1 MHYKQ
6 AYLDNLEAKW
16 RTQNE
21 DSSYYASSYTG
32 WMNYGTSL
40 ITNIVE
46 NLQLNIKDVHIRY
59 EDSITNP
66 DRHFCCGLTIESLT
80 AQSCDSNWVPGFTA
94 NWAQNQATF
103 KVVELNSLSFYL
115 DPLLPE
121 EVFSTLES
129 NELAEA
135 IAKLK
140 TKTNHEFIIKP
151 VSAQAKLKRD
161 RSETPLRTRNRP
173 RLTCDLQWN
182 EVPLSLN
189 EYQYESLVNC
199 FRGLDDVAKFKKY
212 RLLQPNESIKENPRA
227 WWRYAARCQGFFR
240 HQDPS
245 LVARNN
251 LRYIS
256 VCKRLIANPNETLTT
271 GDKEFKETVEKERS
285 LDDLRELR
293 ELCMLLLPQP
303 NEMKPENN
311 TQGRSMLLHWFPQW
325 WGWYGNNS
333 SPPSNAPTPSA
344 TPSLEPQSTFEDEF
358 LNALNDTVETNSIL
372 KRDAVFGKF
381 SFILKKGT
389 LDVFRGG
396 FNTDLLQM
404 IQFQFE
410 NLLLNVE
417 SRPRSGSHF
426 VNLSLGSILLKDHL
440 TMNTEF
446 PDIIK
451 PQSKDELQQKTKMQR
466 SRLTLSLTPVTPPA
480 PSEDNTEPLLQL
492 EYERKPFNC
501 NTDYRLLIKS
511 RSLDIVYNIEVIKW
525 IVDFLSK
532 PHLQGARKKLEA
544 MKHKTKMELRKN
556 WEHIMEG
563 RLSERKTWTLE
574 IDISAPQIIFAEN
587 FADRLGSSIVVV
599 DFGRLQIT
607 NGQTQVKDPT
617 KPSTNVNNNNEEAAN
632 VEADSVKD
640 SEDDE
645 MFMTPC
651 STPPGSEITSNDS
664 PTMTS
669 TISDNFQTPLTSN
682 TFPITKP
689 VPTATEELELNESNL
704 YNKIYDRYNIN
715 LTDLQILVCKGKER
729 WNYASSKGTSNLHVL
744 DRFNI
749 SLQLERRIVHTNDP
763 QYPSLTLCGT
773 LPKLNV
779 HINESKIGSIINM
792 MNVIYNNNIES
803 PFRSP
808 GEPPMA
814 EKEVVEEIQS
824 QETQS
829 EASKLI
835 LLQFS
840 IDQMSLEVQSC
851 GRSIAELQVT
861 GVKTGFTQRAGDTN
875 ITLSVHGLLLV
886 DAMQSYGPDFELLVA
901 SHRHVGM
908 DSLSGSLRQS
918 EPCSPCSP
926 GSPDPSTHARPTSPL
941 SISRAISSLQR
952 GKKSFFDFVILFC
965 FTTFHQGPSKHYF
978 LIIFYFLLISRI
990 LI

>member
-1 MHYKQ
+1 
-6 AYLDNLEAKW
+6 
-16 RTQNE
+16 
-21 DSSYYASSYTG
+21 
-32 WMNYGTSL
+32 MNYGTSL

-59 EDSITNP
+59 EDSVTIP

-80 AQSCDSNWVPGFTA
+80 AQSCDLNWVPGFTA

-103 KVVELNSLSFYL
+103 KLVELSNLSLYL
-115 DPLLPE
+115 DPLDPD
-121 EVFSTLES
+121 EVFSKLES

-135 IAKLK
+135 IENLAAKA
-140 TKTNHEFIIKP
+140 NHEFIIKP

-173 RLTCDLQWN
+173 RLTCDLHWN
-182 EVPLSLN
+182 EVSLSLN
-189 EYQYESLVNC
+189 EYQYESIVNG

-212 RLLQPNESIKENPRA
+212 RLLQPSEKVNENPKA
-227 WWRYAARCQGFFR
+227 WWRYAARCHGFFR
-240 HQDPS
+240 YPDPM
-245 LVARNN
+245 VVGKNN
-251 LRYIS
+251 LRYLSI
-256 VCKRLIANPNETLTT
+256 CKRLVNNPNEILSTE
-271 GDKEFKETVEKERS
+271 DKDFKETIEKERS

-293 ELCMLLLPQP
+293 EICMMLSPQP
-303 NEMKPENN
+303 NEIKTGDNN
-311 TQGRSMLLHWFPQW
+311 QGRSMLLHWFPQW
-325 WGWYGNNS
+325 WGWYGNNLT
-333 SPPSNAPTPSA
+333 PSNTAPT
-344 TPSLEPQSTFEDEF
+344 TPSLDTQSNFEDEF

-381 SFILKKGT
+381 HFILKKGT

-396 FNTDLLQM
+396 FNTDLMQM

-426 VNLSLGSILLKDHL
+426 VSLSLGSILLKDLL
-440 TMNTEF
+440 TLNTEF

-466 SRLTLSLTPVTPPA
+466 SRLTLGLTAASPPVV
-480 PSEDNTEPLLQL
+480 EENTEPLLQL

-501 NTDYRLLIKS
+501 NTDYRLLMKS
-511 RSLDIVYNIEVIKW
+511 RSLDIVYNIDVIKW

-544 MKHKTKMELRKN
+544 MKHKTKMELKKN
-556 WEHIMEG
+556 WEHIVEG

-607 NGQTQVKDPT
+607 NGTQLQVEDASKGN
-617 KPSTNVNNNNEEAAN
+617 TNNIGEAVNVGSDE
-632 VEADSVKD
+632 SVKE
-640 SEDDE
+640 SEGDDE

-651 STPPGSEITSNDS
+651 STPPGSEITSHDS

-669 TISDNFQTPLTSN
+669 TISDYNFQTPLTSN
-682 TFPITKP
+682 VYQSQAP
-689 VPTATEELELNESNL
+689 VAPEKLELNESNL
-704 YNKIYDRYNIN
+704 FNKIYDRYNIN

-749 SLQLERRIVHTNDP
+749 SLQLERRIVFTNDP
-763 QYPSLTLCGT
+763 QYPSLTLSGT

-792 MNVIYNNNIES
+792 LNIIYNNNIES

-808 GEPPMA
+808 ADSPFA
-814 EKEVVEEIQS
+814 ENKVTEEAQS
-824 QETQS
+824 GETQP
-829 EASKLI
+829 EASRLI
-835 LLQFS
+835 LLQFT

-861 GVKTGFTQRAGDTN
+861 GVKAGFTQRSIDTS

-926 GSPDPSTHARPTSPL
+926 GSPDPSAHVRPTSPL
-941 SISRAISSLQR
+941 SISKAISSLQR
-952 GKKSFFDFVILFC
+952 GEL
-965 FTTFHQGPSKHYF
+965 
-978 LIIFYFLLISRI
+978 
-990 LI
+990 

>member
-1 MHYKQ
+1 MYYKQ

-16 RTQNE
+16 RTQHE

-59 EDSITNP
+59 EDSITIP
-66 DRHFCCGLTIESLT
+66 DRHFCCGLTIESLS
-80 AQSCDSNWVPGFTA
+80 ARSCDSNWIPGFTA

-103 KVVELNSLSFYL
+103 KLVELDSLSLYL
-115 DPLLPE
+115 DPLEPDE
-121 EVFSTLES
+121 TFSSLES
-129 NELAEA
+129 NELNEA
-135 IAKLK
+135 IEKLK
-140 TKTNHEFIIKP
+140 LKTNHEFIIKP

-173 RLTCDLQWN
+173 RLTCDLHWN
-182 EVPLSLN
+182 EVSLSLN
-189 EYQYESLVNC
+189 EYQYESLVNG

-212 RLLQPNESIKENPRA
+212 RLIQPQEPIKENPKA
-227 WWRYAARCQGFFR
+227 WWRYIARCHGFFR
-240 HQDPS
+240 HQDPTI
-245 LVARNN
+245 VAKNN
-251 LRYIS
+251 LRYLSI
-256 VCKRLIANPNETLTT
+256 CKRLIANPNETLSTE
-271 GDKEFKETVEKERS
+271 DKEFKEMLEKERS

-293 ELCMLLLPQP
+293 EICMMLLPQP
-303 NEMKPENN
+303 NEVKPGTNN
-311 TQGRSMLLHWFPQW
+311 QGRSMLLHWFPQW
-325 WGWYGNNS
+325 WGWYGNNAAPS
-333 SPPSNAPTPSA
+333 SNAPSTTPSM
-344 TPSLEPQSTFEDEF
+344 EPQSSFEDEF

-381 SFILKKGT
+381 HFVLKKGI

-396 FNTDLLQM
+396 FNTELSQM

-410 NLLLNVE
+410 NLLLDVE

-426 VNLSLGSILLKDHL
+426 VSLSLGSILLKDHL
-440 TMNTEF
+440 TLNTEF

-451 PQSKDELQQKTKMQR
+451 PQSKDEMQQKTKLQR
-466 SRLTLSLTPVTPPA
+466 SRLTLSLTPASPPI
-480 PSEDNTEPLLQL
+480 PPEDNSEPLLQL

-511 RSLDIVYNIEVIKW
+511 RSLDIVYNVEVIKW
-525 IVDFLSK
+525 IMDFLSK

-544 MKHKTKMELRKN
+544 MKHKTKMELMKN
-556 WEHIMEG
+556 WENIIEG

-587 FADRLGSSIVVV
+587 FTDRQGSSIVVV

-607 NGQTQVKDPT
+607 NGTQSHGRDAS
-617 KPSTNVNNNNEEAAN
+617 KPGNNTGDVIMVGSEA
-632 VEADSVKD
+632 SVKD

-651 STPPGSEITSNDS
+651 STPPGSEITSHDS

-669 TISDNFQTPLTSN
+669 TFSDNNFQTPLSGN
-682 TFPITKP
+682 AYQKQLASGP
-689 VPTATEELELNESNL
+689 EELDESNL
-704 YNKIYDRYNIN
+704 YEKIYDRYIIN
-715 LTDLQILVCKGKER
+715 LTDLQILVCKGRER
-729 WNYASSKGTSNLHVL
+729 WSYASSKGTSNLHVL

-749 SLQLERRIVHTNDP
+749 SLQLERRIVFTNDP
-763 QYPSLTLCGT
+763 QYPSLILCGT

-779 HINESKIGSIINM
+779 HLNESKVGSIFNM
-792 MNVIYNNNIES
+792 LNVIYSNNIES

-808 GEPPMA
+808 SDSPMT
-814 EKEVVEEIQS
+814 ENKVIEEVQS
-824 QETQS
+824 QETPN

-861 GVKTGFTQRAGDTN
+861 GVKAGYTQRAGDTN

-886 DAMQSYGPDFELLVA
+886 DAMQSYGPDFELLIA

-926 GSPDPSTHARPTSPL
+926 GSPDPSYNVRPTSPL

-952 GKKSFFDFVILFC
+952 GEFRHFSIL
-965 FTTFHQGPSKHYF
+965 
-978 LIIFYFLLISRI
+978 
-990 LI
+990 

>member
-1 MHYKQ
+1 MQH
-6 AYLDNLEAKW
+6 
-16 RTQNE
+16 E

-59 EDSITNP
+59 EDSITIP

-103 KVVELNSLSFYL
+103 KLVELNNLSMYL
-115 DPLLPE
+115 DPLEPNE
-121 EVFSTLES
+121 TFSTFES
-129 NELAEA
+129 HELAEA
-135 IAKLK
+135 IERLAE
-140 TKTNHEFIIKP
+140 KTNHEFIIKP

-173 RLTCDLQWN
+173 RLTCDLHWN
-182 EVPLSLN
+182 EVSLSLN
-189 EYQYESLVNC
+189 ECQYESLVNG

-212 RLLQPNESIKENPRA
+212 RLIQPNKKIGENPKA
-227 WWRYAARCQGFFR
+227 WWRYAARCHGFFR
-240 HQDPS
+240 YQDP
-245 LVARNN
+245 LVVGKNN
-251 LRYIS
+251 LKYLGICKKLIS
-256 VCKRLIANPNETLTT
+256 NPNEILSSE
-271 GDKEFKETVEKERS
+271 DKEFKETIEKERS

-293 ELCMLLLPQP
+293 EICMMLLPQP
-303 NEMKPENN
+303 NEIKSGDNN
-311 TQGRSMLLHWFPQW
+311 QGRSMLLHWFPQW
-325 WGWYGNNS
+325 WGWYGNNL
-333 SPPSNAPTPSA
+333 PPSNTTSSNTTPS
-344 TPSLEPQSTFEDEF
+344 TPNLDPQSTFEDEF

-381 SFILKKGT
+381 HFILKKGT
-389 LDVFRGG
+389 LDVFQGG
-396 FNTDLLQM
+396 FNTVLTQM
-404 IQFQFE
+404 IQLQFE

-426 VNLSLGSILLKDHL
+426 VSLSLGSILLKDHL
-440 TMNTEF
+440 TLNTEF
-446 PDIIK
+446 PDIVR
-451 PQSKDELQQKTKMQR
+451 PQSKDELQQKTKIQR
-466 SRLTLSLTPVTPPA
+466 SRLTLGLTSASPQPVV
-480 PSEDNTEPLLQL
+480 EEKTEPLLQL

-501 NTDYRLLIKS
+501 NSDYRLLMKS

-544 MKHKTKMELRKN
+544 MKHKTKMELKKN
-556 WEHIMEG
+556 WEHIIEG

-587 FADRLGSSIVVV
+587 FTDRLGSSIVVL
-599 DFGRLQIT
+599 DFGRLQIN
-607 NGQTQVKDPT
+607 NGPQTGDAAKE
-617 KPSTNVNNNNEEAAN
+617 STNNNEETIN
-632 VEADSVKD
+632 VESDMSVKESD
-640 SEDDE
+640 GDEE

-651 STPPGSEITSNDS
+651 STPPGSTTSHDS

-669 TISDNFQTPLTSN
+669 TISDYNFQTPLTSN
-682 TFPITKP
+682 VYQNQLSPAPDK
-689 VPTATEELELNESNL
+689 LELNESNL
-704 YNKIYDRYNIN
+704 FNKIYDRYNIN

-749 SLQLERRIVHTNDP
+749 SLQLERRIVFTNDP

-773 LPKLNV
+773 LPKLNA

-792 MNVIYNNNIES
+792 LNIIYNNNMES
-803 PFRSP
+803 PFGSP
-808 GEPPMA
+808 ADSPVA
-814 EKEVVEEIQS
+814 ENTVIEKAQNE
-824 QETQS
+824 ETQS
-829 EASKLI
+829 ETSKLI
-835 LLQFS
+835 LLQFT

-861 GVKTGFTQRAGDTN
+861 GVKAGFTQRSVDTN

-886 DAMQSYGPDFELLVA
+886 DAMQSYGHDFELLVA

-926 GSPDPSTHARPTSPL
+926 GSPDPSAGHVRPTSPL

-952 GKKSFFDFVILFC
+952 GEL
-965 FTTFHQGPSKHYF
+965 G
-978 LIIFYFLLISRI
+978 
-990 LI
+990 

>member
-1 MHYKQ
+1 M
-6 AYLDNLEAKW
+6 EAKW
-16 RTQNE
+16 RTQHE
-21 DSSYYASSYTG
+21 DASYYASSYTG

-59 EDSITNP
+59 EDSITIP

-80 AQSCDSNWVPGFTA
+80 AQSCDSNWAPGFTA

-103 KVVELNSLSFYL
+103 KIVELNSFCLYL
-115 DPLLPE
+115 DPLE
-121 EVFSTLES
+121 ADEVFSTLES
-129 NELAEA
+129 NELNEA
-135 IAKLK
+135 VEKLK
-140 TKTNHEFIIKP
+140 TKANHEFIIKP

-161 RSETPLRTRNRP
+161 RSETPLRTRTRP
-173 RLTCDLQWN
+173 RLTCDLHWN
-182 EVPLSLN
+182 EVSLSLN

-199 FRGLDDVAKFKKY
+199 MRGLDDVAKYKKY
-212 RLLQPNESIKENPRA
+212 RLLQPSEPVKENPRA
-227 WWRYAARCQGFFR
+227 WWQYAARCHGFIK
-240 HQDPS
+240 HQDPTI
-245 LVARNN
+245 VGRNN

-256 VCKRLIANPNETLTT
+256 ICKRLIANPNEVLNTEE
-271 GDKEFKETVEKERS
+271 KEFKEKLEKDRS

-293 ELCMLLLPQP
+293 EICMMLLPQP
-303 NEMKPENN
+303 NEMKPGSN
-311 TQGRSMLLHWFPQW
+311 TQGRSMLLHWFPLFG
-325 WGWYGNNS
+325 GWYGTSTTPNSNSPTS
-333 SPPSNAPTPSA
+333 SPS
-344 TPSLEPQSTFEDEF
+344 TPSLETQSSFEDEF

-381 SFILKKGT
+381 KFSLKKGT
-389 LDVFRGG
+389 LDVYRGG
-396 FNTDLLQM
+396 FNTNLVQM

-410 NLLLNVE
+410 NLLMNVE
-417 SRPRSGSHF
+417 SRPRSGSHY
-426 VNLSLGSILLKDHL
+426 VSLTLGSILLKDHL

-451 PQSKDELQQKTKMQR
+451 PQSKDEVQQKTKLHR
-466 SRLTLSLTPVTPPA
+466 TRLTLGLGASPPVVEENP
-480 PSEDNTEPLLQL
+480 EPLMQL

-501 NTDYRLLIKS
+501 NSDYRLLLKS
-511 RSLDIVYNIEVIKW
+511 RSLDIVYNIDVIKW
-525 IVDFLSK
+525 IIDFLSK
-532 PHLQGARKKLEA
+532 PHIQGARKKLEA
-544 MKHKTKMELRKN
+544 MKQKTKMELKKN
-556 WEHIMEG
+556 WEHIIEG

-574 IDISAPQIIFAEN
+574 IDVSAPQIIFVEN
-587 FADRLGSSIVVV
+587 FADRQNSSIVVV

-607 NGQTQVKDPT
+607 NGTQTQANDA
-617 KPSTNVNNNNEEAAN
+617 KPDSNEVPNLGSDA
-632 VEADSVKD
+632 SVKD

-651 STPPGSEITSNDS
+651 STPPGSENDS

-669 TISDNFQTPLTSN
+669 TLSDNFQTPLTSN
-682 TFPITKP
+682 VFQRQLPQSI
-689 VPTATEELELNESNL
+689 EEIALNESNL

-715 LTDLQILVCKGKER
+715 LADLQILVCKGKER
-729 WNYASSKGTSNLHVL
+729 WSYASSKGTSSLHVL

-749 SLQLERRIVHTNDP
+749 SLQLERRIVNTNDP
-763 QYPSLTLCGT
+763 QYPSLTLSGT

-779 HINESKIGSIINM
+779 HINEAKIGSIINM
-792 MNVIYNNNIES
+792 LDVIYNNNIES

-808 GEPPMA
+808 GDSPTA
-814 EKEVVEEIQS
+814 ENKIIEEVQN

-835 LLQFS
+835 LLQFT

-861 GVKTGFTQRAGDTN
+861 GVKAGYTQRAIDTN

-926 GSPDPSTHARPTSPL
+926 GSPDPSSHVRPTSPL

-952 GKKSFFDFVILFC
+952 GGF
-965 FTTFHQGPSKHYF
+965 G
-978 LIIFYFLLISRI
+978 LI
-990 LI
+990 

>member
-1 MHYKQ
+1 
-6 AYLDNLEAKW
+6 
-16 RTQNE
+16 
-21 DSSYYASSYTG
+21 
-32 WMNYGTSL
+32 MNYGTSL

-46 NLQLNIKDVHIRY
+46 NLQLNIRDVHIRY
-59 EDSITNP
+59 EDSVTIP

-94 NWAQNQATF
+94 NWAQSQATF
-103 KVVELNSLSFYL
+103 KIVELNSLSLYL
-115 DPLLPE
+115 DPLE
-121 EVFSTLES
+121 ADEIFSTLES

-135 IAKLK
+135 IERLK
-140 TKTNHEFIIKP
+140 AKTNHEFIIKP

-161 RSETPLRTRNRP
+161 RSETPLRTKNRP

-182 EVPLSLN
+182 EVSLSLN
-189 EYQYESLVNC
+189 EYQYESVVNG
-199 FRGLDDVAKFKKY
+199 FRGLDDVAKYKKY
-212 RLLQPNESIKENPRA
+212 RLLQPQHSIKENPKA
-227 WWRYAARCQGFFR
+227 WWRYAARCHGFFR
-240 HQDPS
+240 HQDPII
-245 LVARNN
+245 VGKNN
-251 LRYIS
+251 LRYLS
-256 VCKRLIANPNETLTT
+256 VCKRLIANPNETLSIEE
-271 GDKEFKETVEKERS
+271 KEFKETFEKERS

-293 ELCMLLLPQP
+293 EICMMLLPQP
-303 NEMKPENN
+303 NEMKAVNN
-311 TQGRSMLLHWFPQW
+311 RSMLLHWFPQW
-325 WGWYGNNS
+325 WGWYGGEETE
-333 SPPSNAPTPSA
+333 PPTSEPQFSTPSF
-344 TPSLEPQSTFEDEF
+344 EPQSSIEDEF

-381 SFILKKGT
+381 HFILKKGT

-396 FNTDLLQM
+396 FNTDLSQM
-404 IQFQFE
+404 IQLQFE

-451 PQSKDELQQKTKMQR
+451 PQTKDELQQKTKVQR
-466 SRLTLSLTPVTPPA
+466 SRLTLSLIPASPPPPV
-480 PSEDNTEPLLQL
+480 EENTEPLLQL
-492 EYERKPFNC
+492 EYEKKPFNC
-501 NTDYRLLIKS
+501 NADYRLLMKS

-525 IVDFLSK
+525 IIDFLSK
-532 PHLQGARKKLEA
+532 PHQQGAKKKLEA
-544 MKHKTKMELRKN
+544 MKHKTKMELKKN
-556 WEHIMEG
+556 WEHIIEG
-563 RLSERKTWTLE
+563 RLSERKTWMLE
-574 IDISAPQIIFAEN
+574 IDVSAPQIIFVEN
-587 FADRLGSSIVVV
+587 FADRQGSSIVVM
-599 DFGRLQIT
+599 DFGRMQIT
-607 NGQTQVKDPT
+607 NGTPITKDVKP
-617 KPSTNVNNNNEEAAN
+617 NNEEMII
-632 VEADSVKD
+632 ETESSMKD

-651 STPPGSEITSNDS
+651 STPPGSENDS

-669 TISDNFQTPLTSN
+669 TFSDNNFQTPLTSN
-682 TFPITKP
+682 VFQKQLPQGP
-689 VPTATEELELNESNL
+689 EEVELNECNL
-704 YNKIYDRYNIN
+704 YNKIYDRYNIELN
-715 LTDLQILVCKGKER
+715 DLQILVCKGRER
-729 WNYASSKGTSNLHVL
+729 WSYASSKGTSNLHVL

-749 SLQLERRIVHTNDP
+749 SLQLERRIVFTNDP
-763 QYPSLTLCGT
+763 QYPSLTLSGT

-779 HINESKIGSIINM
+779 HMNESKIGSIINM
-792 MNVIYNNNIES
+792 LNVIYSNNIES

-808 GEPPMA
+808 ADSPMT
-814 EKEVVEEIQS
+814 ERKVVEEVQS
-824 QETQS
+824 QDVPT

-835 LLQFS
+835 LLQFT

-861 GVKTGFTQRAGDTN
+861 GVKTGFTQRSADTN

-926 GSPDPSTHARPTSPL
+926 ASPDPSHHIRPTSPL

-952 GKKSFFDFVILFC
+952 GKHACHPDYHFFKFYCFYFFWFVILLC
-965 FTTFHQGPSKHYF
+965 SF
-978 LIIFYFLLISRI
+978 LISLNIKKLILP
-990 LI
+990 LIGMLPWTT

>member
-1 MHYKQ
+1 M
-6 AYLDNLEAKW
+6 EAKW
-16 RTQNE
+16 RMQHE
-21 DSSYYASSYTG
+21 DSSYYASSYSG

-59 EDSITNP
+59 EDSITIP

-103 KVVELNSLSFYL
+103 KLVELNNLSLYL
-115 DPLLPE
+115 DPLEPE
-121 EVFSTLES
+121 EVFSSLES
-129 NELAEA
+129 NELNEA
-135 IAKLK
+135 IEKL
-140 TKTNHEFIIKP
+140 TAKTNHEFIIKP

-182 EVPLSLN
+182 EVSLSLN
-189 EYQYESLVNC
+189 EYQYESLVNGV
-199 FRGLDDVAKFKKY
+199 RGLDDVAKFKKY
-212 RLLQPNESIKENPRA
+212 RLIQPSEKIKDNPKA
-227 WWRYAARCQGFFR
+227 WWRYAARCHGFFR
-240 HQDPS
+240 YQDPMI
-245 LVARNN
+245 VGKNN
-251 LRYIS
+251 LRYLSIS
-256 VCKRLIANPNETLTT
+256 KRLINNPNEILNSE
-271 GDKEFKETVEKERS
+271 DKDFKEMIEKERS

-293 ELCMLLLPQP
+293 EICMMLLPQP
-303 NEMKPENN
+303 NEIKADDNN
-311 TQGRSMLLHWFPQW
+311 QGRSMLLHWFPQW
-325 WGWYGNNS
+325 WGWYGNNLS
-333 SPPSNAPTPSA
+333 SPTTTPT
-344 TPSLEPQSTFEDEF
+344 TPILDTQSTFEDEF

-381 SFILKKGT
+381 HFILKKGT
-389 LDVFRGG
+389 LDVFQGG
-396 FNTDLLQM
+396 FNTDLMQM

-417 SRPRSGSHF
+417 SRPRSGSHY
-426 VNLSLGSILLKDHL
+426 VSLSLGSILLKDHL

-451 PQSKDELQQKTKMQR
+451 PQSKDELQQKSKIQR
-466 SRLTLSLTPVTPPA
+466 SRLTLGLTIASPPVV
-480 PSEDNTEPLLQL
+480 EENTEPLLQL

-501 NTDYRLLIKS
+501 SSDYRLLVKS
-511 RSLDIVYNIEVIKW
+511 RSLDIVYNIDVIKW

-544 MKHKTKMELRKN
+544 MKHKTKMELKKN
-556 WEHIMEG
+556 WEHIIEG
-563 RLSERKTWTLE
+563 RLSERKTWNLE

-599 DFGRLQIT
+599 DFGRMQIT
-607 NGQTQVKDPT
+607 NGTQPKIDNAKENT
-617 KPSTNVNNNNEEAAN
+617 DNNEEPAN
-632 VEADSVKD
+632 LASDASMKESDA
-640 SEDDE
+640 DDE

-651 STPPGSEITSNDS
+651 STPPGSETTSHDS
-664 PTMTS
+664 PTLTS
-669 TISDNFQTPLTSN
+669 TVSDYNFQTPMTSN
-682 TFPITKP
+682 VYQNQLPSAPEK
-689 VPTATEELELNESNL
+689 LELNESNL
-704 YNKIYDRYNIN
+704 FNKIYDRYNIN
-715 LTDLQILVCKGKER
+715 LTDLQILVCKGRER
-729 WNYASSKGTSNLHVL
+729 WSYASSKGTSNLHVL

-749 SLQLERRIVHTNDP
+749 SLQLERRIVFTNDP

-792 MNVIYNNNIES
+792 LNIIYSNNIES

-808 GEPPMA
+808 TESPIT
-814 EKEVVEEIQS
+814 EDKKVEE
-824 QETQS
+824 TQTEES
-829 EASKLI
+829 LPEASKLI
-835 LLQFS
+835 LLQFT

-861 GVKTGFTQRAGDTN
+861 GVKAGFTQRSIDTN

-926 GSPDPSTHARPTSPL
+926 ASPDPSTYVRPTSPL

-952 GKKSFFDFVILFC
+952 GKFE
-965 FTTFHQGPSKHYF
+965 
-978 LIIFYFLLISRI
+978 
-990 LI
+990 

>member
-1 MHYKQ
+1 
-6 AYLDNLEAKW
+6 
-16 RTQNE
+16 
-21 DSSYYASSYTG
+21 
-32 WMNYGTSL
+32 MNYGTSL

-59 EDSITNP
+59 EDTITIPN
-66 DRHFCCGLTIESLT
+66 RHFCCGLTIESLT
-80 AQSCDSNWVPGFTA
+80 AQSCDSNWAPGFTA

-103 KVVELNSLSFYL
+103 KLVELNSFSFYV
-115 DPLLPE
+115 DPLEPDE
-121 EVFSTLES
+121 IFSKLDS
-129 NELAEA
+129 SELNAA
-135 IAKLK
+135 IEKLK
-140 TKTNHEFIIKP
+140 EKLNHEFIIKP

-161 RSETPLRTRNRP
+161 RSETPLRTRTRP
-173 RLTCDLQWN
+173 RLTCDLEWN
-182 EVPLSLN
+182 EVSLSLN
-189 EYQYESLVNC
+189 EFQYETLVNGA
-199 FRGLDDVAKFKKY
+199 RGLDDAAKFKKY
-212 RLLQPNESIKENPRA
+212 RLLQPKETIKESPRS
-227 WWRYAARCQGFFR
+227 WWRYAARCHGFFR
-240 HQDPS
+240 HQDPTII
-245 LVARNN
+245 AKNN
-251 LRYIS
+251 LRYLSI
-256 VCKRLIANPNETLTT
+256 CKRLIANPNEMLNSEE
-271 GDKEFKETVEKERS
+271 KEFKESFEKERS

-293 ELCMLLLPQP
+293 EICMMLLPQP
-303 NEMKPENN
+303 NEIKPDGNI
-311 TQGRSMLLHWFPQW
+311 QGRSMLLHWFPQW
-325 WGWYGNNS
+325 WGWYGNEA
-333 SPPSNAPTPSA
+333 PSNNAPTESHP
-344 TPSLEPQSTFEDEF
+344 PSLNSQSSFEDEF

-381 SFILKKGT
+381 HFILKKGT
-389 LDVFRGG
+389 LDVFKGG
-396 FNTDLLQM
+396 FGSNLMQM

-426 VNLSLGSILLKDHL
+426 VSLSLGSILLKDHL
-440 TMNTEF
+440 TLNTEF

-451 PQSKDELQQKTKMQR
+451 PQIKDEVQQKTKLQR
-466 SRLTLSLTPVTPPA
+466 SRLSLSLTPVSPP
-480 PSEDNTEPLLQL
+480 PEENPEPLMQL

-511 RSLDIVYNIEVIKW
+511 RSLDIVYNIDVIKW
-525 IVDFLSK
+525 IIDFLSK
-532 PHLQGARKKLEA
+532 PHQLGARKKLEA
-544 MKHKTKMELRKN
+544 MKHKTKMELKKN
-556 WEHIMEG
+556 WDNITEG

-574 IDISAPQIIFAEN
+574 IDVSAPQIIFAEN
-587 FADRLGSSIVVV
+587 FSDRQGSSIVVV

-607 NGQTQVKDPT
+607 NGTHEKDSD
-617 KPSTNVNNNNEEAAN
+617 KSMNNEASN
-632 VEADSVKD
+632 ITTDMSMKD

-651 STPPGSEITSNDS
+651 STPPGSEEDES
-664 PTMTS
+664 PTLVTTS
-669 TISDNFQTPLTSN
+669 ESFQTPLTSN
-682 TFPITKP
+682 VYQKQLPP
-689 VPTATEELELNESNL
+689 STEELELNESNL
-704 YNKIYDRYNIN
+704 YKKIYDRYNIN

-744 DRFNI
+744 DRFSI

-792 MNVIYNNNIES
+792 INVIYNNNIES

-808 GEPPMA
+808 SETPSTT
-814 EKEVVEEIQS
+814 ETEVVEEIQNDD
-824 QETQS
+824 THP

-861 GVKTGFTQRAGDTN
+861 GVKAGYTQRASDTN

-926 GSPDPSTHARPTSPL
+926 GSPDPSHHVRPTSPL

-952 GKKSFFDFVILFC
+952 GNSF
-965 FTTFHQGPSKHYF
+965 
-978 LIIFYFLLISRI
+978 
-990 LI
+990 